1 MDSSRPAAQEVPVDV
16 LPPVPHDAHRSVF
29 AGPGEPPLAGL
40 KTFYHPASGVV
51 ILGVDFVVFGTEA
64 ISGFLD
70 TPIMSVV
77 AFLVTFP
84 LVFLIQRRWCADRNS
99 VAFGKA
105 FLGAFMAGLPFSIA
119 GTIYGAAILML
130 SGLPHH
136 PVEMLKRMATG
147 QKLVNPK

>member
-1 MDSSRPAAQEVPVDV
+1 MQPFRSSAREVPVDV

-29 AGPGEPPLAGL
+29 AAPGEPPLAGL
-40 KTFYHPASGVV
+40 KTFYHPGSGVA
-51 ILGVDFVVFGTEA
+51 ILGIDFLVFGTELFT
-64 ISGFLD
+64 GFLT

-77 AFLVTFP
+77 AFIVTFFC
-84 LVFLIQRRWCADRNS
+84 VFFIQRKWALDRSS

-119 GTIYGAAILML
+119 GTIYGGAILAL

-136 PVEMLKRMATG
+136 PVEMLRRAVSG
-147 QKLVNPK
+147 QKLVGPK